1 MIITCS
7 NINKSFGENT
17 VLSDIS
23 FLLNEKDKAAIIGVN
38 GCGKTT
44 LFKLITGELLPDS
57 GDIIMPKGTEIGY
70 FSQNLSI
77 ESENTIWEELS
88 CVFDD
93 LKEIE
98 DRKRKIEHDMKLREG
113 EELEELMAKYSALND
128 EFEKR
133 NGFEWESRVRGVI
146 KGLGF
151 SDEEG
156 SKKINTLSGGQKT
169 RCALGRLL
177 LMNPHI
183 LLLDE
188 PTNHLDIESIKW
200 LEGYL
205 GGYNGTVIIISH
217 DRYFIDRTTTKIIEI
232 ENGVSKVY
240 NGNYSEYTKRKKK
253 ERENQK
259 HRYINQQREIKKTEE
274 SIARLKSF
282 NREKSIKRA
291 ESKEKALEKIERISK
306 PEPLPVKMHF
316 EFLLNRESGYN
327 VLDVRNISKSYG
339 SNLLFKDISFE
350 LVKGEKTA
358 LIGANGT
365 GKTTLIKIIM
375 GLVEA
380 DSGKAVKGSNVE
392 IGYYDQEHNTLNPE
406 KTVYEEIADAYP
418 KMTET
423 EIRNLLAAFVFKGD
437 DVYKKVELLSGGEK
451 GRLALAKI
459 MLSKANLLILDEPT
473 NHLDIYSKEIL
484 EDALT
489 NYGGTLLF
497 ISHDRYFINKIA
509 DKVIELKDGKIK
521 TYLGNYDYY
530 EEKKEEQKTTPLI
543 ATKNE
548 TVKND
553 WQLQK
558 EQAAEKRRAQSR
570 LKKLEAEIAETENKI
585 DELDRLL
592 EKPEVATDP
601 VKAAEAY
608 ENKVLLEEKLL
619 GLYEELE

>member
-7 NINKSFGENT
+7 NVNKSFGENT

-44 LFKLITGELLPDS
+44 LFKLITGELLPDG

-77 ESENTIWEELS
+77 DSENTIWEELS
-88 CVFDD
+88 LVFDD

-98 DRKRKIEHDMKLREG
+98 IRKRQMEQDMKRTTG
-113 EELEELMAKYSALND
+113 EALDELMAKYSALNE
-128 EFEKR
+128 EFERR

-151 SDEEG
+151 GDDEG
-156 SKKINTLSGGQKT
+156 NKKINTLSGGQKT

-177 LMNPHI
+177 LMNPHL

-188 PTNHLDIESIKW
+188 PTNHLDIDSIKW

-205 GGYNGTVIIISH
+205 SAYNGTVIIISH

-232 ENGVSKVY
+232 ENGTARVY
-240 NGNYSEYTKRKKK
+240 SGNYSEYTKRKKK

-274 SIARLKSF
+274 SIAKLKSF

-291 ESKEKALEKIERISK
+291 ESKEKALEKMERINK
-306 PEPLPVKMHF
+306 PDPLPDKMRF
-316 EFLLNRESGYN
+316 EFMMKRESGYN
-327 VLDVRNISKSYG
+327 VLDVENISKSYG
-339 SNLLFKDISFE
+339 DNRLFESLSFE
-350 LVKGEKTA
+350 VKKGEKIA

-375 GLVEA
+375 GLVKA
-380 DSGKAVKGSNVE
+380 DGGKIIKGSNVE
-392 IGYYDQEHNTLNPE
+392 IGYYDQEHNTLEAN
-406 KTVYEEIADAYP
+406 KTVFEEIGDAYP
-418 KMTET
+418 RMTET
-423 EIRNLLAAFVFKGD
+423 EIRNILAAFLFKGD
-437 DVYKKVELLSGGEK
+437 DVYKNVELLSGGEK

-459 MLSKANLLILDEPT
+459 MLSEANLLILDEPT

-484 EDALT
+484 EDALID
-489 NYGGTLLF
+489 YRGTLLF

-530 EEKKEEQKTTPLI
+530 EEKKEEQALPAANVLKAEP
-543 ATKNE
+543 
-548 TVKND
+548 VKSD

-558 EQAAEKRRAQSR
+558 EQAAEKRRAEAKR
-570 LKKLEAEIAETENKI
+570 KRLEAEIEKTENEI
-585 DELDRLL
+585 DELYRLL
-592 EKPEVATDP
+592 EDNDVATDP
-601 VKAAEAY
+601 VRAAEVY
-608 ENKVLLEEKLL
+608 ENKTELEEKLL
-619 GLYEELE
+619 MLYEELE